1 MSAPKQKVIE
11 RTIARLEAHYSDQLS
26 PTCKRDL
33 QDALEGNL
41 KPLVS
46 DDQLALI
53 QDVLNNLPG
62 RLMRANQFLGLIGIK
77 QKAAFDARARGDG
90 KDWARA
96 IYARFLAGEKPTAIC
111 VKWAKEVLEKIGE
124 VDKLAV

>member
-11 RTIARLEAHYSDQLS
+11 RTIARLEAHFLESFGPSHKQEYL
-26 PTCKRDL
+26 T
-33 QDALEGNL
+33 ALEGGL
-41 KPLVS
+41 KALVS

-53 QDVLNNLPG
+53 QDILSNLPE
-62 RLMRANQFLGLIGIK
+62 RLMRANQFLGLIGFK

-111 VKWAKEVLEKIGE
+111 VKWAKEVLEKMGE
-124 VDKLAV
+124 IDKLAV

>member
-11 RTIARLEAHYSDQLS
+11 RTIARLEAHYSNQLS
-26 PTCKRDL
+26 PMCKRDL
-33 QDALEGNL
+33 QDALEGGL

-62 RLMRANQFLGLIGIK
+62 RLMPASQFLGLIGIK
-77 QKAAFDARARGDG
+77 PKTVFNPAARGDG

-96 IYARFLAGEKPTAIC
+96 IFSRVLAGEKPTAIC
-111 VKWAKEVLEKIGE
+111 VKWAKEVLEKLGE
-124 VDKLAV
+124 IDKLAV

>member
-11 RTIARLEAHYSDQLS
+11 RTIARLEAHYLESFTS
-26 PTCKRDL
+26 MHR
-33 QDALEGNL
+33 QDYLNDLEGGL
-41 KPLVS
+41 KALVS
-46 DDQLALI
+46 DEQLALI

-62 RLMRANQFLGLIGIK
+62 RLMPASQFLGLIGVK

-96 IYARFLAGEKPTAIC
+96 IYARFIAGEKPTAIC
-111 VKWAKEVLEKIGE
+111 VKWAREVLEKTGE
-124 VDKLAV
+124 IEKASV

>member
-11 RTIARLEAHYSDQLS
+11 RVITRLEAHFLESFGQSHKQEYL
-26 PTCKRDL
+26 T
-33 QDALEGNL
+33 ALEGGL
-41 KPLVS
+41 KALVS

-53 QDVLNNLPG
+53 QEVLNNLPG
-62 RLMRANQFLGLIGIK
+62 RLLRANQFLGLIGIK

-111 VKWAKEVLEKIGE
+111 VKWAKEVLEKMGE
-124 VDKLAV
+124 IDKLAV

>member
-11 RTIARLEAHYSDQLS
+11 RTIARLEAHYLESFTPMHRQDYLN
-26 PTCKRDL
+26 DL
-33 QDALEGNL
+33 DRHL
-41 KPLVS
+41 KALVS
-46 DDQLALI
+46 DEQLALI

-62 RLMRANQFLGLIGIK
+62 RLMPASQFLKLIGIK

-111 VKWAKEVLEKIGE
+111 VKWAKEVLEKLGE
-124 VDKLAV
+124 IDKLAV